1 MEYYSY
7 NGINF
12 EYNRLQEVKK
22 KFIDD
27 ELSKEQFITQFSD
40 LVEEWDT
47 ITNELLDSESE
58 LEELQDEVSELQQAE
73 RELEEL
79 KTELAELDNFYII
92 CRKHVSEIPEEV
104 YVFLKELFDVKLGRI
119 L

>member
-1 MEYYSY
+1 MEYYSF
-7 NGINF
+7 NGINS
-12 EYNRLQEVKK
+12 EYTRLQEVKEN
-22 KFIDD
+22 FINGD
-27 ELSKEQFITQFSD
+27 LSKEQFIIQFSN

-47 ITNELLDSESE
+47 ITQELLESKSE
-58 LEELQDEVSELQQAE
+58 LEELQDEVSELHTVE
-73 RELEEL
+73 EELDEL
-79 KTELAELDNFYII
+79 KTELAELDNFYIT